1 MNSTGY
7 TKILTTI
14 IDDLVQQQKTTCGFL
29 SFLAPVFGAI
39 GSALGIGGTAAAAG
53 STALAGTIG
62 GKLLTSLAPVALQG
76 FLGNKQAK
84 SARAAALHD
93 GATQFSR
100 LRSSAEAGGFN
111 PLTALMGGGLNA
123 FSGLPSGV
131 APLISPTS
139 MANFAKDVSS
149 ILTGED
155 QRESNRQDVA
165 DEMARIQLDQLKAG
179 GSGAIVRATVSDP
192 TIGAVRGANP
202 KITNPADSSWFD
214 SAYSPELTTIDAPT
228 TVLRDDGLSSANP
241 DAPVEAEGDLWSWA
255 RNGTLLPNL
264 GEIYLRN
271 TMTQGQR
278 RRVSNTIDV
287 FENAY
292 DGITNPPERGEKTGG
307 KAFPR
312 PDSFD
317 FFLGATSGQPVN
329 APLTLN

>member
-1 MNSTGY
+1 MNSIGFM
-7 TKILTTI
+7 KIGTTI
-14 IDDLVQQQKTTCGFL
+14 IEDLVQQQKTTCGFL
-29 SFLAPVFGAI
+29 NFLAPVFGAI

-53 STALAGTIG
+53 TAATSLG
-62 GKLLTSLAPVALQG
+62 GSLLTALAPVALQG
-76 FLGNKQAK
+76 FIGNKQAK
-84 SARAAALHD
+84 SARAAALQD

-155 QRESNRQDVA
+155 QRARDRQDVA

-179 GSGAIVRATVSDP
+179 GAGPIVRATVSDP

-202 KITNPADSSWFD
+202 KITNPSDASWFD
-214 SAYSPELTTIDAPT
+214 SAYAPEAPAIDDPT
-228 TVLRDDGLSSANP
+228 TVMRTDGMTSANP
-241 DAPVEAEGDLWSWA
+241 DAPVEFEGDIWSWA
-255 RNGTLLPNL
+255 RDGTMLPNL
-264 GEIYLRN
+264 AEIYMRN

-278 RRVSNTIDV
+278 SRARAT
-287 FENAY
+287 A
-292 DGITNPPERGEKTGG
+292 DGIENVIDNITTLPKKGEKTGG

-312 PDSFD
+312 PDDFD
-317 FFLGATSGQPVN
+317 FFLGATAGQPVY
-329 APLTLN
+329 APLSLN